1 MKQVFFIVLL
11 FCAFTASA
19 QYVVTSEQARNMDKF
34 LKKTKA
40 LTFEEATFKDKKS
53 FWLFAQEQNKDFQK
67 YYGKGQYRDIDVDL
81 ENAATLYTNA
91 WKRLIEMEEKNSKR
105 TDSVYVS
112 LKQVLLGRDY
122 QDIKDLYII
131 PAEEYNAYTL
141 PNGSVWLYSSIYL
154 NFTPDE
160 IAFVLAHEYA
170 HNILKHQSV
179 SILQDK
185 KRERRNNIISGLTA
199 LAAGATA
206 IYSASASPY
215 ADVEGIMNSATDLS
229 LSVDNLLKQ
238 NSVLYHFSYSREQE
252 MVSDVMAYYF
262 MKAFGYDTHSAITA
276 LEKLYLQSG
285 SVQTSEYDTHPSILD
300 RILLLHYLDNDKSD
314 AKIRKTRMGKVE
326 GFEDEIYN

>member
-1 MKQVFFIVLL
+1 M
-11 FCAFTASA
+11 
-19 QYVVTSEQARNMDKF
+19 
-34 LKKTKA
+34 
-40 LTFEEATFKDKKS
+40 
-53 FWLFAQEQNKDFQK
+53 
-67 YYGKGQYRDIDVDL
+67 
-81 ENAATLYTNA
+81 
-91 WKRLIEMEEKNSKR
+91 
-105 TDSVYVS
+105 
-112 LKQVLLGRDY
+112 LLGRDY